1 MERIRRCAAGLVFW
15 VGVGVFGVLLDGG
28 GAWAQTG
35 AGSGRAVV
43 YPVPTTGEASR
54 FQVPQVRLADAAVAR
69 RIDGFLLRRF
79 RDEINEAVDSTASP
93 QRQVRQAARLCCYDE
108 ETKTWWVGGQGVT
121 ATDYTV
127 LLNQN
132 HVLSLGFS
140 ISYNGSEEPGG
151 AHLTFDLRTGRVL
164 ALADLVADPPA
175 QLGRRLQA
183 AISRRL
189 RDNIAQ
195 AVTDGNDSASIA
207 RMAWLYQIETWDTT
221 PQRAYALDMAGSD
234 ENDPNNAELLRLTD
248 FALELDA
255 LLLYHPIGMSRADF
269 EFLPDDTYTFPYGRV
284 QPKGLLLPVA
294 AAAGKR
300 KPRR

>member
-15 VGVGVFGVLLDGG
+15 GSVGVLFGG
-28 GAWAQTG
+28 GRALAQTG

-43 YPVPTTGEASR
+43 YPVPTTGEAGR
-54 FQVPQVRLADAAVAR
+54 FRVPQVRLADAAVAR
-69 RIDGFLLRRF
+69 RINGFLLRQF
-79 RDEINEAVDSTASP
+79 RDGVYDAVDSTASP

-121 ATDYTV
+121 ETGYTV

-132 HVLSLGFS
+132 YVLSLGFS
-140 ISYNGSEEPGG
+140 SSYNGLEQPGG
-151 AHLTFDLRTGRVL
+151 THFTFDLRTGRVL

-234 ENDPNNAELLRLTD
+234 ENDPNNAAFLRLTD
-248 FALELDA
+248 FALEPDA

-269 EFLPDDTYTFPYGRV
+269 EFLPDDTYTFPYGRIR
-284 QPKGLLLPVA
+284 PKGLLLPVA
-294 AAAGKR
+294 QAAGKR